1 MEPGTPQGTVNQL
14 NVASG
19 VVGGLSLD
27 NLIPPPEALKAVM
40 EATHEFLK
48 TETARAKSEVEH
60 NRVGAHR
67 IQYSI
72 EFEFMDKFD
81 ISAIKLVSISV
92 IIPHGYLQFN
102 IFNSIYLSIYSI

>member
-19 VVGGLSLD
+19 IMGDLSLD

-72 EFEFMDKFD
+72 EFEFMTLAELEKEVEPPG
-81 ISAIKLVSISV
+81 IVS
-92 IIPHGYLQFN
+92 
-102 IFNSIYLSIYSI
+102 